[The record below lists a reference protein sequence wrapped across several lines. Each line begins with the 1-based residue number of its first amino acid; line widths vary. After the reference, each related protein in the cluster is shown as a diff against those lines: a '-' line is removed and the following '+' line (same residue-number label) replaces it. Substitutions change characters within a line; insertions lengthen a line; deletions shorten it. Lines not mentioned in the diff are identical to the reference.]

1 MVEKTIQLARISE
14 SMLDAD
20 SPEERREFLLSMQN
34 ASIASSYLQGV
45 SIERAQ
51 YFAAFFGGM
60 SIFFK
65 QLSDIK

>member
-34 ASIASSYLQGV
+34 ASIASGYLQGV

-51 YFAAFFGGM
+51 YFAAFFNDM
-60 SIFFK
+60 NHSFK
-65 QLSDIK
+65 E